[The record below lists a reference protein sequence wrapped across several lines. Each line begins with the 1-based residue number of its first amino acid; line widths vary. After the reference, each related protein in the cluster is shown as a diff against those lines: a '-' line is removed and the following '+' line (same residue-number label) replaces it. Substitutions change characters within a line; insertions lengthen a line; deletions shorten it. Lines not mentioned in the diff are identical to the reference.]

1 MFSWGR
7 KGRDK
12 VNIVGFQAFSS
23 DDSSA
28 VTAELSVSQHQ
39 SQLYLILKNLF
50 TGDILGTVTWEDKL
64 LPHLLMLIISYILD
78 KKPK

>member
-12 VNIVGFQAFSS
+12 INIVGFQAFSL
-23 DDSSA
+23 DYSSP
-28 VTAELSVSQHQ
+28 VTAELSMFQHQ

-50 TGDILGTVTWEDKL
+50 TGDILAIVTWEDK
-64 LPHLLMLIISYILD
+64 
-78 KKPK
+78 